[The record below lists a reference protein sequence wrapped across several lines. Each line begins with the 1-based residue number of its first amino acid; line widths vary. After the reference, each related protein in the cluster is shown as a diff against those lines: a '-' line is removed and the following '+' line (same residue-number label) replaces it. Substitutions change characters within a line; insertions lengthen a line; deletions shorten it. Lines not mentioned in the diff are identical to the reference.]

1 VHLLYKLLLAQ
12 TGHHFVL
19 DIVLFRSHPNLLP
32 FLPLDQHVLAPIHL
46 ITATKLPNPLL
57 KEFISTRM
65 NILPRNVGSDWFVGG
80 EVLGGRGDSGVVG
93 VLGEVGM

>member
-1 VHLLYKLLLAQ
+1 
-12 TGHHFVL
+12 VL
-19 DIVLFRSHPNLLP
+19 NIVLFRSHLNLLL
-32 FLPLDQHVLAPIHL
+32 FLPLHQHVLAPIHL

-65 NILPRNVGSDWFVGG
+65 NILPRGDWFVGG
-80 EVLGGRGDSGVVG
+80 EVFGGGVVG